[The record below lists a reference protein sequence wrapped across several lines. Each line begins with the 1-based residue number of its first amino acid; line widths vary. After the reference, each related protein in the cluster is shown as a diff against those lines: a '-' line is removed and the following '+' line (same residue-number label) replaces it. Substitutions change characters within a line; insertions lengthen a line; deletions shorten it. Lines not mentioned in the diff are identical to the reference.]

1 MKQVKD
7 PAVVSMVAPVTAEV
21 WVQSLALAQW
31 AKYLCCC
38 CFGIGHRWAWI
49 QSLALELHMP
59 WFQLEKQK
67 TEKQTKH
74 LLLLNLRLDYL
85 KLL

>member
-49 QSLALELHMP
+49 QSLALELPYAMVSAG
-59 WFQLEKQK
+59 K
-67 TEKQTKH
+67 TKNKETNKTLAFIKSKT
-74 LLLLNLRLDYL
+74 RLP
-85 KLL
+85 